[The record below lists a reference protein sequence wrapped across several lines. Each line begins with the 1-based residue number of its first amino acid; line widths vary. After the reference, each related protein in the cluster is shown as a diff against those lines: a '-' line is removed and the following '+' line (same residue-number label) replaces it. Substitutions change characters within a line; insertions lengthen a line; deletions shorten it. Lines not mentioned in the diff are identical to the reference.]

1 MGEPAVGGR
10 RGARRVLFLSWRD
23 LGNPL
28 GGGAERYLHRL
39 ATGLAARG
47 DVVSV
52 RTARYPGAAAR
63 ELVDGVRYL
72 RCGNADTVFPT
83 TLRDLAT
90 GRLGR
95 PDVVVDCQNGIPFF
109 SRAVTRSPVVVLVHH
124 VHREQWRVAVGPVAA
139 RVGWWLES
147 SVAPPFYRGCRYV
160 AVSPTTRRELVGLGV
175 PADRITVVHN
185 GVDEPPPQRAGRSDT
200 PSLVVLSRLVPHKQ
214 VEHALEVLAR
224 LVATWPALTLTVVGD
239 GYWAEQVRMRA
250 DQLKVADRVRLVGH
264 VDDATKHRVLA
275 SAWVHLSAS
284 IKEGWGLAIMEAA
297 RHGVPTVAY
306 ATAGGTA
313 DSVLADRTGL
323 LVHDLDGMTRATAG
337 LLSDPVRRRQLGD
350 AARERAAAFTWNGT
364 VTAFSDLVDEVLGR
378 PAASEPLPEP
388 EPRLPGN
395 AARAAAAR

>member
-1 MGEPAVGGR
+1 M
-10 RGARRVLFLSWRD
+10 
-23 LGNPL
+23 
-28 GGGAERYLHRL
+28 
-39 ATGLAARG
+39 
-47 DVVSV
+47 
-52 RTARYPGAAAR
+52 
-63 ELVDGVRYL
+63 L
-72 RCGNADTVFPT
+72 R
-83 TLRDLAT
+83 
-90 GRLGR
+90 
-95 PDVVVDCQNGIPFF
+95 VVVGVQR
-109 SRAVTRSPVVVLVHH
+109 RAALLPRLPV
-124 VHREQWRVAVGPVAA
+124 
-139 RVGWWLES
+139 
-147 SVAPPFYRGCRYV
+147 RGGLT
-160 AVSPTTRRELVGLGV
+160 TTRRELIELGV

-364 VTAFSDLVDEVLGR
+364 VTAFSELVDEVLGR
-378 PAASEPLPEP
+378 PAASEPLAGAEASRKRRPSRGGAVISGCRTAPAAGLPEP
-388 EPRLPGN
+388 CWTASAWRSGRRPARPHRRRQDPGRTPGRSRPEYSSMLLPPGAPDALVPRNLTSQ
-395 AARAAAAR
+395 

>member
-160 AVSPTTRRELVGLGV
+160 AVSPTTRRELIEL
-175 PADRITVVHN
+175 R
-185 GVDEPPPQRAGRSDT
+185 RAGRPDQ
-200 PSLVVLSRLVPHKQ
+200 R
-214 VEHALEVLAR
+214 
-224 LVATWPALTLTVVGD
+224 
-239 GYWAEQVRMRA
+239 RA
-250 DQLKVADRVRLVGH
+250 Q
-264 VDDATKHRVLA
+264 
-275 SAWVHLSAS
+275 
-284 IKEGWGLAIMEAA
+284 
-297 RHGVPTVAY
+297 
-306 ATAGGTA
+306 
-313 DSVLADRTGL
+313 
-323 LVHDLDGMTRATAG
+323 
-337 LLSDPVRRRQLGD
+337 RRR
-350 AARERAAAFTWNGT
+350 
-364 VTAFSDLVDEVLGR
+364 
-378 PAASEPLPEP
+378 
-388 EPRLPGN
+388 
-395 AARAAAAR
+395 RAAAATSGTLGHAVAGRAQPAGPAQAGGTRARGARPAGRDLAGVDAHRGRRRLLGRAGADPRGSAEGGRPGPARRARGRRDRSTGSSRPPGCT